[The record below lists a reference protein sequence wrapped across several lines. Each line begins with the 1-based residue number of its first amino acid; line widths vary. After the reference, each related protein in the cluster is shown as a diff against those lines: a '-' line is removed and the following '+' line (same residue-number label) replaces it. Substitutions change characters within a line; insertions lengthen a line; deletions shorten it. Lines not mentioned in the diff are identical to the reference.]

1 MRSLLAR
8 WYGPYGQATVWKQ
21 TAHLLADL
29 PVGIGL
35 FTAVVTLLSLSLG
48 LMVTLVGFPLLM
60 LTVLAGRWMGA
71 LERGRVHLLLDA
83 DLPGPSPLDASGGLV
98 ARTKR
103 AMGDTAGWKGL
114 AYGALMLP
122 WGIITFTL
130 AVVLWTVTFTFATLP
145 LWGWFG
151 DPPPVFEVDGVS
163 YNVNDIPLP
172 IALGVPCVL
181 GLLMMAALPRLVNL
195 LAQADMSLARAL
207 LVPNREAQ
215 LQQRVEQL
223 RESRDASVDSS
234 ASELRRIER
243 DLHDGAQQRLVS
255 LAMNL
260 GMAKDRLSES
270 DDPRTRAMVEAAH
283 GDAKHAIAELRD
295 LVRGIH
301 PAVLTDRGL
310 DAAVSALVARC
321 PVPVALSCDV
331 PGRLPAAVESTAY
344 FVVAEA
350 LTNVA
355 KHSGATSASVR
366 LQVAGD
372 HLMVEVLDNGRGG
385 AEAAAGTGLRGLR
398 DRVAGVEG
406 ALDLSSPVGGPTV
419 LTVELPC
426 AS

>member
-21 TAHLLADL
+21 SAHLLADL

-145 LWGWFG
+145 LWGSAGEPRRVGGERGERAAPHRARPARRRAAAAGQPG
-151 DPPPVFEVDGVS
+151 DEPRHRQGPPGGEPT
-163 YNVNDIPLP
+163 
-172 IALGVPCVL
+172 
-181 GLLMMAALPRLVNL
+181 
-195 LAQADMSLARAL
+195 
-207 LVPNREAQ
+207 
-215 LQQRVEQL
+215 
-223 RESRDASVDSS
+223 
-234 ASELRRIER
+234 
-243 DLHDGAQQRLVS
+243 
-255 LAMNL
+255 
-260 GMAKDRLSES
+260 
-270 DDPRTRAMVEAAH
+270 TRARRAGGSWAHDEA
-283 GDAKHAIAELRD
+283 KQAIAELRD

-310 DAAVSALVARC
+310 DAAVSALGRPLPRARR
-321 PVPVALSCDV
+321 AASDL
-331 PGRLPAAVESTAY
+331 PGAGCRRRRGTAY

-355 KHSGATSASVR
+355 KHSGARRRRA
-366 LQVAGD
+366 
-372 HLMVEVLDNGRGG
+372 
-385 AEAAAGTGLRGLR
+385 
-398 DRVAGVEG
+398 
-406 ALDLSSPVGGPTV
+406 
-419 LTVELPC
+419 C
-426 AS
+426 ACKWLAIA

>member
-1 MRSLLAR
+1 MGAILAR
-8 WYGPYGQATVWKQ
+8 WYGSYGRPAVWKQ
-21 TAHLLADL
+21 TAHLVADL

-48 LMVTLVGFPLLM
+48 LLVTLIGVPLLV
-60 LTVLAGRWMGA
+60 LTVLAGRWLGTF
-71 LERGRVHLLLDA
+71 ERTRVEVLLDVS
-83 DLPGPSPLDASGGLV
+83 LPGPTPLDNTGGMFTR
-98 ARTKR
+98 AKR
-103 AMGDTAGWKGL
+103 ALSDAAGWQGL
-114 AYGALMLP
+114 AYGAIMLP
-122 WGIITFTL
+122 WGVVTFTL
-130 AVVLWTVTFTFATLP
+130 VVVAWTVALSFASVP
-145 LWGWFG
+145 LWGWISDG
-151 DPPPVFEVDGVS
+151 PPIFEVDGTTFS
-163 YNVNDIPLP
+163 FNDLPLV
-172 IALGVPCVL
+172 IQLGVPCVL
-181 GLLMMAALPRLVNL
+181 GLLMLAVLPRFVHL
-195 LAQADMSLARAL
+195 LAMADVSLARWL

-215 LQQRVEQL
+215 LEQRVSQL

-260 GMAKDRLSES
+260 GMAKERLADT
-270 DDPRTRAMVEAAH
+270 DDPRTREMVEAAH
-283 GDAKHAIAELRD
+283 DDAKHAIAELRD

-321 PVPVALSCDV
+321 PVPVSLQCEVSQ
-331 PGRLPAAVESTAY
+331 RLPAALESTAY

-355 KHSGATSASVR
+355 KHSGATAASVR
-366 LQVAGD
+366 LHITGGRLVI
-372 HLMVEVLDNGRGG
+372 EVLDNGRGG
-385 AEAAAGTGLRGLR
+385 ADEATGTGLRGLR

-406 ALDLSSPVGGPTV
+406 SFRLASPAGGPTV
-419 LTVELPC
+419 LSVELPC

>member
-8 WYGPYGQATVWKQ
+8 WYSPYTRPAVWKQ
-21 TAHLLADL
+21 TVHLLADL

-48 LMVTLVGFPLLM
+48 LMVTLIGIPLLL
-60 LTVLAGRWMGA
+60 LTVLAGRWLGA
-71 LERGRVHLLLDA
+71 FERGRVRVLLDA
-83 DLPGPSPLDASGGLV
+83 DLPGPLPLDNSGGLF

-114 AYGALMLP
+114 AYGAIMLP

-130 AVVLWTVTFTFATLP
+130 AVVVWTVAFSFTTAP
-145 LWGWFG
+145 LWGWIG
-151 DPPPVFEVDGVS
+151 DPPPAFEIDGVE
-163 YNVNDIPLP
+163 YDFNRIPLP
-172 IALGVPCVL
+172 LALGVCCVL
-181 GLLMMAALPRLVNL
+181 GLLMMAGLPRLIEL
-195 LAQADMSLARAL
+195 LAQADVSLARAL
-207 LVPNREAQ
+207 LAPNREAQ
-215 LQQRVEQL
+215 LEQRVVQL

-283 GDAKHAIAELRD
+283 EDAKHAIAELRD

-321 PVPVALSCDV
+321 PVPVALVCDV
-331 PGRLPAAVESTAY
+331 PTRLPAAVESTAY

-355 KHSGATSASVR
+355 KHSGATAASVR
-366 LQVAGD
+366 LQLAGGQ
-372 HLMVEVLDNGRGG
+372 LLLEVLDNGRGG
-385 AEAAAGTGLRGLR
+385 ANEVTGTGLRGLR
-398 DRVAGVEG
+398 DRVAAAEG
-406 ALDLSSPVGGPTV
+406 TLRLASPVGGPTV
-419 LTVELPC
+419 VTVELPC